1 MPLGSLPR
9 ATVLR
14 GVAVV
19 AVTAAVTLA
28 AACSDEDTVDT
39 IPPPWPGSTTSVTTT
54 EGTTREGTTTQTG
67 TTATTTTAT
76 TTPPPTT
83 TGQPSTPAPTS
94 TLLD

>member
-54 EGTTREGTTTQTG
+54 EGTTTQTS
-67 TTATTTTAT
+67 TTATTTLPPT
-76 TTPPPTT
+76 TTMPPTT